1 MKNKE
6 ENAEEEAGNHTF
18 MGWDWKRVPRII
30 VSAEKLRQHLL
41 YVTLTSL
48 NLSTTALLEW
58 LHKHMRA
65 TLGFPARSFQNG
77 FQYIIPINV

>member
-6 ENAEEEAGNHTF
+6 ENATEEEAGDHTF
-18 MGWDWKRVPRII
+18 MGWDWKRVPRMISWETKATPTI
-30 VSAEKLRQHLL
+30 RDLDKF
-41 YVTLTSL
+41 
-48 NLSTTALLEW
+48 NLSTTTLLEW